1 MSHFL
6 QVAKPDYE
14 EEGNCQLT
22 DLGNGN
28 GSQLRGLF
36 AKLNEHVCVG
46 TETQLNLLGLPFL
59 VFICKKIYFRDMKET
74 IYHGINNVRKWSRY
88 KQEINELKNGALKR

>member
-1 MSHFL
+1 M
-6 QVAKPDYE
+6 
-14 EEGNCQLT
+14 T

-36 AKLNEHVCVG
+36 AKLNGHVCVG
-46 TETQLNLLGLPFL
+46 TKTQLNLLGLPFL

-74 IYHGINNVRKWSRY
+74 IYHHREEMVKVRY
-88 KQEINELKNGALKR
+88 TQEINM